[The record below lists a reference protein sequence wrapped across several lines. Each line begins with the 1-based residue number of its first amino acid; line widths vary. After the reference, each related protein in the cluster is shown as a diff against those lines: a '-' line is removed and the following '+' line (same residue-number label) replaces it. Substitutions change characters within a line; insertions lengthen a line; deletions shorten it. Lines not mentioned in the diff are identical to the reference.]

1 MCSDAPKGQFVGKY
15 FSCKHEMYTQCLKEW
30 SRSGYL
36 LVMEEEMHFQ
46 EHPLDDGHKMVKVII
61 DNIVK
66 GMKV

>member
-1 MCSDAPKGQFVGKY
+1 MCSDAPKGQFVGNIFHVSTKR
-15 FSCKHEMYTQCLKEW
+15 TQCLKEW

-61 DNIVK
+61 DNIV
-66 GMKV
+66 